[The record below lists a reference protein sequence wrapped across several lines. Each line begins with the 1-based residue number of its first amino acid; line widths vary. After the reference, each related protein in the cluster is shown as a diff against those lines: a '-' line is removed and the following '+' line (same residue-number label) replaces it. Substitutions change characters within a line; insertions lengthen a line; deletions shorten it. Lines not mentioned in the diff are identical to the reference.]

1 MVLVGRPRRR
11 GAGLVS
17 PHPPLRPFAFHARP
31 TVVLMPR
38 PDCNRREPLPEARE
52 QRFRRAAFAAVR
64 GELTAGKP

>member
-1 MVLVGRPRRR
+1 
-11 GAGLVS
+11 
-17 PHPPLRPFAFHARP
+17 
-31 TVVLMPR
+31 MPR